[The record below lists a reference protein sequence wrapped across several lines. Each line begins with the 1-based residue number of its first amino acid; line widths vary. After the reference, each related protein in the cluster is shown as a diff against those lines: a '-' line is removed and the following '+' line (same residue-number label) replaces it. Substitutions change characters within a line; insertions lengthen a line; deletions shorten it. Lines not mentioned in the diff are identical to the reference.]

1 MKMRFVL
8 AAVSLVLSLAISAD
22 NRSIECHGCGE
33 SSPDAATV
41 EESLGVNV
49 HFIDPQPGEVKMI
62 AEAGFRWIRT
72 DFVWEITERDAG
84 RYDFSAYDR
93 LVKELAE
100 FGIHPLFILDYGN
113 PLYTKGKSVRTP
125 EARAA
130 FSRWAVAAARHF
142 AGRGVI
148 WELFNEPNNQ
158 MFWPPAP
165 AAEEY
170 N

>member
-22 NRSIECHGCGE
+22 NRSIECHGCWE

-72 DFVWEITERDAG
+72 DFIWEVTEREQG

-93 LVKELAE
+93 LLKQLDDFHIRA
-100 FGIHPLFILDYGN
+100 LFILDYG
-113 PLYTKGKSVRTP
+113 T
-125 EARAA
+125 
-130 FSRWAVAAARHF
+130 
-142 AGRGVI
+142 
-148 WELFNEPNNQ
+148 
-158 MFWPPAP
+158 
-165 AAEEY
+165 
-170 N
+170 